1 MFLCWLYNIE
11 SVSNKLY
18 VSVWHFGILYK
29 MGRQLQNKK
38 QILLH
43 KNLSVQVSVLNLSWH
58 DNLTAYYS
66 SEPVLQWQLQQTRA
80 PDLQPILAG
89 CGTVAG
95 GMLSLAGLSLLFWV
109 GIWTGS
115 AMMTWLSVM
124 DISMGPWSS
133 WVLPDLKFEFLLQS
147 SSTVY
152 DMFEI
157 NEGITSSF
165 PWRTVCPRERILGRN
180 WILSH

>member
-1 MFLCWLYNIE
+1 MSVYDILEYYIRWEGSYRTRNRDCFTKTWVFKFLYLTYHGMIISQHTIAANLYCSGSCSRPEPLIC
-11 SVSNKLY
+11 S
-18 VSVWHFGILYK
+18 
-29 MGRQLQNKK
+29 Q
-38 QILLH
+38 
-43 KNLSVQVSVLNLSWH
+43 SWQ
-58 DNLTAYYS
+58 A
-66 SEPVLQWQLQQTRA
+66 VAQWQ
-80 PDLQPILAG
+80 
-89 CGTVAG
+89 VAV
-95 GMLSLAGLSLLFWV
+95 LSLAGLSLLFWV

-157 NEGITSSF
+157 NEGITRSF
-165 PWRTVCPRERILGRN
+165 PGPWRTVCPRERILGRN

>member
-1 MFLCWLYNIE
+1 
-11 SVSNKLY
+11 
-18 VSVWHFGILYK
+18 

-38 QILLH
+38 QRLLH

-95 GMLSLAGLSLLFWV
+95 GSVVTGWSVSPLLSWYLNRICNDDLIISNGHFNGPLKLLS
-109 GIWTGS
+109 S
-115 AMMTWLSVM
+115 A
-124 DISMGPWSS
+124 
-133 WVLPDLKFEFLLQS
+133 
-147 SSTVY
+147 
-152 DMFEI
+152 
-157 NEGITSSF
+157 
-165 PWRTVCPRERILGRN
+165 
-180 WILSH
+180 